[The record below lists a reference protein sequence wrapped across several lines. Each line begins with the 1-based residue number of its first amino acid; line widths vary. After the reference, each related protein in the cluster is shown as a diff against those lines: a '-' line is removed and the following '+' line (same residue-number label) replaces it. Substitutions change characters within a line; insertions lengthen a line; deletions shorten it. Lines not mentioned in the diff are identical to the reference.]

1 MYLSRVA
8 IESQNRRKIK
18 DLTHLGAYHNW
29 VESSFPEEF
38 KKNVRSRKLWR
49 IDMLQGQKYLL
60 LVSAGKPD
68 MELFEKYGVTGSAQ
82 TKSYDRFLDS
92 IDEDRF
98 YRFRVILNPVKAV
111 SQGANK
117 RGRVVPQITAEQQ
130 LEFLESRAG
139 QLGFELVPEKYQIIE
154 RGWEPFLKQ
163 GQKMIR
169 LSKVTYEGIL
179 KVTDKDIFYQ
189 TLTEGIGK
197 KKAYGF
203 GLMTVIPL

>member
-1 MYLSRVA
+1 M
-8 IESQNRRKIK
+8 
-18 DLTHLGAYHNW
+18 
-29 VESSFPEEF
+29 
-38 KKNVRSRKLWR
+38 
-49 IDMLQGQKYLL
+49 
-60 LVSAGKPD
+60 
-68 MELFEKYGVTGSAQ
+68 
-82 TKSYDRFLDS
+82 
-92 IDEDRF
+92 
-98 YRFRVILNPVKAV
+98 
-111 SQGANK
+111 
-117 RGRVVPQITAEQQ
+117 
-130 LEFLESRAG
+130 EFLESRAG